1 MPISECAGGIEEV
14 NHLRLVETKDVPA
27 EPTNRVLNEIKGRYA
42 NAHNLSN
49 EALARAYWTDV
60 ADLLQMVEDGKI

>member
-1 MPISECAGGIEEV
+1 M

-42 NAHNLSN
+42 NAQTLSN
-49 EALARAYWTDV
+49 EALVRAYWTDV